1 MYQQFTTELLEL
13 TSFQLNHAVRPINQG
28 WIIELVPNEQS
39 YICPLCLRPS
49 INHSRSKHRILK
61 HLWVSTGKVIYVQVP
76 VHRQRCHPCSLT
88 WTVKWPGIPERG
100 QVTEH
105 FKRMVSKK
113 CIGQSF
119 EGVARELQLPAST
132 VAHWFGSTNILK

>member
-1 MYQQFTTELLEL
+1 
-13 TSFQLNHAVRPINQG
+13 HRP
-28 WIIELVPNEQS
+28 
-39 YICPLCLRPS
+39 
-49 INHSRSKHRILK
+49 
-61 HLWVSTGKVIYVQVP
+61 
-76 VHRQRCHPCSLT
+76 RCNSCSLT
-88 WTVKWPGIPERG
+88 WTVRWSGIPERG

-132 VAHWFGSTNILK
+132 VAHWFYEYADEALAQPEDYEAPKVVCLDEFALKKGHHYSVAILDAESGHVWHASPGKSREKVQA